1 MHVYRMHVQHES
13 MRVREQR
20 HRRVEDAEKRRQ
32 YRIAHGLEEAP
43 EKEGA
48 APVEG
53 ADDGQSPVAVDVA
66 AAAAGDAAGVGGPGA
81 GEEFVD
87 WEGKKKPVKKWLG
100 IW

>member
-1 MHVYRMHVQHES
+1 

-32 YRIAHGLEEAP
+32 YRIAHGLEDAP
-43 EKEGA
+43 EKEGSV
-48 APVEG
+48 PVEG
-53 ADDGQSPVAVDVA
+53 AYDGQSPVAMDVA
-66 AAAAGDAAGVGGPGA
+66 VAAAGDAAGVG